1 MKADN
6 RTLLVVA
13 ACTAAAAPAFGAG
26 IPTGTPLEEIVV
38 TAQRIGLIGE
48 SRAASE
54 GIVTSVQ
61 LQGRPIL
68 RPGEVLE
75 VVPGPSPDW
84 EDPFAHA
91 ILAIAASIDC
101 AR

>member
-1 MKADN
+1 MMNSVPVPGNWSVPQQAKLMVLAI
-6 RTLLVVA
+6 LALPECVMA
-13 ACTAAAAPAFGAG
+13 SG

-75 VVPGPSPDW
+75 VVPG
-84 EDPFAHA
+84 
-91 ILAIAASIDC
+91 LVVT
-101 AR
+101 